1 MPAWTLR
8 FTPVPDEAERGL
20 VQAAALRSHARVRWE
35 EPQFGRQYALVEAAS
50 DAAGAEV
57 AASARATLFS
67 GPVIALAV
75 CPCVPE
81 ALPGLYDALGGEGR
95 PSGVVGCERYDDA
108 VIVEWDLERTPYETI
123 EALID
128 VECGVFRAA
137 RVNALL
143 TPLPLAWLTRIAAYG
158 LNAPEITPE
167 RVLEAQLEAQGVD
180 A

>member
-20 VQAAALRSHARVRWE
+20 VQGAALRSRARVRWE
-35 EPQFGRQYALVEAAS
+35 APRFGRQYALIEAAG
-50 DAAGAEV
+50 DTAGAEI
-57 AASARATLFS
+57 AAAARATLFS

-81 ALPGLYDALGGEGR
+81 ALPGLFDALGGEGR
-95 PSGVVGCERYDDA
+95 PSGVVGCERRDDA
-108 VIVEWDLERTPYETI
+108 VIVEWDLDRTPFETI

-128 VECGVFRAA
+128 AECGVFRAA

-143 TPLPLAWLTRIAAYG
+143 TPLPLEWLTRLAAYG
-158 LNAPEITPE
+158 LKAPEITPG